1 MGGNAEAM
9 VLVEAQLD
17 VGLPSYAVG
26 RASPLPCLDDDDV
39 NRYPLLYQRLHKFVN
54 LKLWTVEP
62 EGNLA
67 SLLGYYLE
75 AEVCPERKVIPVA
88 NPAEHDLHIMVCA
101 DFRII
106 GMLLQECLYGL
117 RLGDFLDEPVLHH
130 PLRHKL
136 NGDGEVWYL
145 QPDPVGQAFARHGI
159 VVRTKPLLASLV
171 LRKDAIYLLVY
182 SHCQG
187 I

>member
-1 MGGNAEAM
+1 M
-9 VLVEAQLD
+9 
-17 VGLPSYAVG
+17 
-26 RASPLPCLDDDDV
+26 R
-39 NRYPLLYQRLHKFVN
+39 
-54 LKLWTVEP
+54 TVEP
-62 EGNLA
+62 EWYLA

-75 AEVCPERKVIPVA
+75 AEVCPEREVIPVA
-88 NPAEHDLHIMVCA
+88 NPAEHDLHIVMCA

-106 GMLLQECLYGL
+106 WMLLKECLYGL
-117 RLGDFLDEPVLHH
+117 RLDNFLDEPVLHH
-130 PLRHKL
+130 PLRHIL
-136 NGDGEVWYL
+136 NGDGKIWYL

-159 VVRTKPLLASLV
+159 VVRTKPLLSPLV